1 MKHSFI
7 SLIVAALCVCGLS
20 SCDLLDGLN
29 SGNKDNNGD
38 NTTVT
43 TDWSDPAWYST
54 NFWERTDREKAGLR
68 GPVKKWHVSNYT
80 TYDEYEYDREGHLVK
95 EAYVNIDKPENN
107 HEWRYTYDSKGHCTK
122 KEYVGSGEELPDY
135 TIYEY
140 GNPGKFVAMEW
151 FMMGPEISGAVDGI
165 QKDLSRSLRVVE
177 QPLTKNYWE
186 TTYTFNDA
194 GNLVITEYSYSTSTG
209 SEEKEDETTIEYT
222 IVYENGYPKSLDS
235 ENLRYKIVDI
245 TWYPNGMYKD
255 FVYKEQNA
263 YNFDTGW
270 DIHTYKMLENPRYL
284 AVESFD
290 LGGRASTMSLTPKW
304 MRKTYDEHFDIVK
317 NEEGYGEDAYTP
329 GAEPTYTDT
338 WTEYTYDKYGN
349 WVTRVESVVA
359 RWTGQQGKSTITRE
373 IEYFD

>member
-1 MKHSFI
+1 M
-7 SLIVAALCVCGLS
+7 VATLFVCGLS

-29 SGNKDNNGD
+29 SDNKDNNGD

-68 GPVKKWHVSNYT
+68 GPVKKWYISNYT
-80 TYDEYEYDREGHLVK
+80 TYDEYEYDREGHLVR

-140 GNPGKFVAMEW
+140 GNTGKFVAMEW

-177 QPLTKNYWE
+177 QPLTKNCWE

-194 GNLVITEYSYSTSTG
+194 GNLVIREYSYSISTG

-263 YNFDTGW
+263 YNFETGW
-270 DIHTYKMLENPRYL
+270 DVHTYKMLENPRYL

-290 LGGRASTMSLTPKW
+290 LDGKASIGLGLTPKW
-304 MRKTYDEHFDIVK
+304 MRKSYDTHFDIVK
-317 NEEGYGEDAYTP
+317 NEEDYGENAYTP
-329 GAEPTYTDT
+329 GAEPTFTDT
-338 WTEYTYDKYGN
+338 WTDYTYDKYGN